1 MTERGEDFIDDDESD
16 LRDFKRMLSEE
27 TTMDVSEQFSDI
39 RLLSLAARKKDLS
52 NRARHRELFEH
63 LLNFSD

>member
-1 MTERGEDFIDDDESD
+1 MTERGEDFAGDDESD

-52 NRARHRELFEH
+52 NKARYRELFEH